1 MLLLQLSWF
10 GTLSEACFEASLFA
24 EHPDVSKPLLLSAC
38 MYACMHMLLLQLSWF
53 GTLSEACFEAPLP
66 ASKYSDLSKTPCQ
79 FCLACLAS
87 QYCCNA
93 GVILVCQLRFPLP
106 ASVLLSQK
114 CDKCLDKS
122 AYLHNSP

>member
-66 ASKYSDLSKTPCQ
+66 SKHPDVSRHFLFSARFSCTV
-79 FCLACLAS
+79 AAT
-87 QYCCNA
+87 
-93 GVILVCQLRFPLP
+93 VLVWHH
-106 ASVLLSQK
+106 
-114 CDKCLDKS
+114 D
-122 AYLHNSP
+122 